1 MAPQAYPSSDSSG
14 DHDRAGTPKTP
25 VEMNAPAW
33 SMSVPTAD
41 LIALIPKL
49 KGPSNFEEWEKS
61 FKAVCKVCGLWQLAS
76 ANQPEPT
83 KPASTDADALAD
95 YLQKLTLYRRA
106 TDALE
111 GLIMLTIEHGPYSYV
126 EQFGGTPSKMFNR
139 LLDLYSPERSDERYA
154 AAAFRAEKRAM
165 GLKAT
170 DFASAVDY
178 ANAMQAL
185 LNKLSIGQEHMPFYI
200 HSFLTGLKGTRYHSE
215 LYEYYERRRCTE
227 GPRTNVEFHEIVR
240 KLVDIEE
247 VFQDPARPMD
257 VSATEDRNANGGT
270 SNGMGA
276 KQQQRQQRDLVTHP
290 KLHTDETINGQTS
303 TKLQQRFEAVK
314 KEVVTTEVVKQ
325 EVRALDLSKSSQSS
339 TPASKK
345 QQKFGK
351 ETHQPIELMPVV
363 SIKKPHT
370 IQSASAKVPV
380 VSITEPTT
388 QSEVGQPA
396 NMATPESS
404 GGNDRTSP
412 LTMDFQRGYLVHDPI
427 SEQIELKYRPLSLSD
442 PETELEVDT
451 MKALV
456 SDVDDSSNQST
467 AASELEV
474 EPQHLVKDL
483 PAGQVELISDDPT
496 AEKSGKEEASESNT
510 EILLPHLEELA
521 AAPTTESVTSPGSLS
536 TTDISN
542 GKWSGE
548 QVSLI
553 DEDQPIGDNDQEAEG
568 AGGKWMSP
576 TVVKQRQRLNSAQ
589 SEDPDRQ
596 HDRKDSYDIS
606 ESRGNGSLYICDYC
620 GGMGH
625 EVRFC
630 WFKHPDLAKN
640 ARWISDNADRINEL
654 GQRRSK
660 TKGKL
665 ALLQAKRQ
673 SSAKESVAGR
683 SSSLSGEVDV
693 KKLRGLKTAC
703 SYCEELSHEE
713 ESCWFKNPTLAPFRW
728 QMVCAKKVAELRKKH
743 MAVLANSEKKAEEK
757 KAEEKKEERYVV
769 GLSTDTW

>member
-1 MAPQAYPSSDSSG
+1 MAPQAYPSSDGSG
-14 DHDRAGTPKTP
+14 DSDRAGTPKTP
-25 VEMNAPAW
+25 VEMNVPAW
-33 SMSVPTAD
+33 SMSAPTAD

-76 ANQPEPT
+76 GNQVEPA
-83 KPASTDADALAD
+83 KPAPGDADAVAD

-111 GLIMLTIEHGPYSYV
+111 GLITLTIETGPFSYV
-126 EQFGGTPSKMFNR
+126 EQFENTPSKMFNR
-139 LLDLYSPERSDERYA
+139 LMDLYSPERSDDRYA

-170 DFASAVDY
+170 DFASVVDY

-185 LNKLSIGQEHMPFYI
+185 LNKLSIGQEHMSFYI

-227 GPRTNVEFHEIVR
+227 GPRTKVEFHEIVR

-247 VFQDPARPMD
+247 MFQDSAGPIE
-257 VSATEDRNANGGT
+257 VSTTEDWNVIDGT
-270 SNGMGA
+270 SNEMGA
-276 KQQQRQQRDLVTHP
+276 QQQQQRDLVTHAMP
-290 KLHTDETINGQTS
+290 YTHETISEQTS
-303 TKLQQRFEAVK
+303 TKAQLRMEAVK
-314 KEVVTTEVVKQ
+314 KEVVTTEVAKQ
-325 EVRALDLSKSSQSS
+325 EVLALDLSKSSRSS

-363 SIKKPHT
+363 GIKKPHT
-370 IQSASAKVPV
+370 IQSASAKAPV
-380 VSITEPTT
+380 VSITQPMK
-388 QSEVGQPA
+388 QPEVDQPA
-396 NMATPESS
+396 NTAAPESRCDNH
-404 GGNDRTSP
+404 GASP
-412 LTMDFQRGYLVHDPI
+412 DFQRGYLAENRI
-427 SEQIELKYRPLSLSD
+427 SEQVELNHRSLSLSD
-442 PETELEVDT
+442 PGTELEVDT

-456 SDVDDSSNQST
+456 SDVDDSSSQST

-474 EPQHLVKDL
+474 EPQHLIKDP
-483 PAGQVELISDDPT
+483 PAGQVESISDVPAT
-496 AEKSGKEEASESNT
+496 EKPGKEEATESNT
-510 EILLPHLEELA
+510 ETLLPHLEEVA
-521 AAPTTESVTSPGSLS
+521 AAAATESVTSPESLS

-542 GKWSGE
+542 GKWGGE

-553 DEDQPIGDNDQEAEG
+553 DEDQPIGGNGQETED
-568 AGGKWMSP
+568 AGRKWMSP
-576 TVVKQRQRLNSAQ
+576 TVVKQRQRLNSAP
-589 SEDPDRQ
+589 SEDPDNQ
-596 HDRKDSYDIS
+596 HNRKDSYDMT

-640 ARWISDNADRINEL
+640 ARWISDNADKINEL

-673 SSAKESVAGR
+673 SSAKENVPGR
-683 SSSLSGEVDV
+683 SSSLFGEVDV

-713 ESCWFKNPTLAPFRW
+713 ESCWFKDPTLAPFRW
-728 QMVCAKKVAELRKKH
+728 QMVCAKKVAELRKKN
-743 MAVLANSEKKAEEK
+743 MAVLANSEKKAEER